1 MLLLALTVTAVG
13 CQNSFA
19 SRSWTPVADSDFD
32 QLLALYDHDLQMEWA
47 EELTKPEYAGRLSCS
62 PTEDLVGD
70 WLVELLQGF
79 DLQPWR
85 EAGFDSY
92 KQAFKVT
99 GTDDTAENI
108 IAVLPGKISDEY
120 LLIGAHYDHIGEA
133 EDGSYY
139 PGADDNAVG
148 VATVLELARIFSQ
161 SHLTPELNIVFV
173 LFSAEERGLLG
184 SAALAKHL
192 TSQKLH
198 RNVALLNLDVIAGIG
213 GETLTI
219 YDNGFKQNTMWSEQ
233 ALQAAQAGGMEAAI
247 QKRLIGGVDSMSFSA
262 YNIPAITLVWGD
274 LQAHHP
280 HLHQT
285 TDTYENLDPELVN
298 DVTRAIIRIAWTF
311 AMR

>member
-1 MLLLALTVTAVG
+1 MAKAPAAVFMLLLALTVTAVG

-92 KQAFKVT
+92 KQAFKVR

-120 LLIGAHYDHIGEA
+120 LLIGAHYDHIGSRRRQLLS
-133 EDGSYY
+133 GSRRQRCRCCHSIGVGTHLQ
-139 PGADDNAVG
+139 PKSPHSGAKH
-148 VATVLELARIFSQ
+148 R
-161 SHLTPELNIVFV
+161 FV

-184 SAALAKHL
+184 SAALAKH
-192 TSQKLH
+192 
-198 RNVALLNLDVIAGIG
+198 
-213 GETLTI
+213 
-219 YDNGFKQNTMWSEQ
+219 
-233 ALQAAQAGGMEAAI
+233 
-247 QKRLIGGVDSMSFSA
+247 
-262 YNIPAITLVWGD
+262 
-274 LQAHHP
+274 
-280 HLHQT
+280 
-285 TDTYENLDPELVN
+285 
-298 DVTRAIIRIAWTF
+298 
-311 AMR
+311 